1 MGEFEM
7 CLNVIGYSLAD
18 LYIGEGRLVK
28 VEAMQVGVH
37 TKMDQLDIDGDIL
50 LMTWN
55 EFIQYLKDMMTQ
67 IM

>member
-50 LMTWN
+50 LMT
-55 EFIQYLKDMMTQ
+55 
-67 IM
+67 